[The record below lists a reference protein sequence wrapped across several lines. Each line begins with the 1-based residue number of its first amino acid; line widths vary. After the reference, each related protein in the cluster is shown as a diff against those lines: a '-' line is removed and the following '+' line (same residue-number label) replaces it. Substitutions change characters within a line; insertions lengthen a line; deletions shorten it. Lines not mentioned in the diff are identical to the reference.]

1 LENKPKAMVF
11 VDASNYH
18 YGLNKLGWKV
28 DYQKFLKWLNDR
40 NSAVTVFYYGSIHSE
55 KSFFDSHPEYQKHPQ
70 ATKIQILKKYREDAN
85 KFFKKL
91 KSFGIIVREKEVS
104 SIYDNTEG
112 RYKLKC
118 NCDVELTVDAMD
130 KIGDYKE
137 IILCSGDGDFAR
149 LLRYLKNKGK
159 IATVISI
166 QERTSF
172 ALHKAANNII
182 YLNKL
187 KPLIEFAP

>member
-1 LENKPKAMVF
+1 MVF
-11 VDASNYH
+11 VDASNFH
-18 YGLNKLGWKV
+18 YGLNKLGWKI
-28 DYQKFLKWLNDR
+28 DYQKFLKWLNER
-40 NSAVTVFYYGSIHSE
+40 NSIASFFYYGNIHSE
-55 KSFFDSHPEYQKHPQ
+55 KSFFDSHLEYQKYPQ
-70 ATKIQILKKYREDAN
+70 ATKNQLLKKYREDTN

-91 KSFGIIVREKEVS
+91 RSFGIIVRDKEVS

-130 KIGDYKE
+130 KANEYQE

-172 ALHKAANNII
+172 TLQKAANNII

-187 KPLIEFAP
+187 KPVIEFTP